1 MSHEPKLS
9 PHKQRLYDRAK
20 EERERCF
27 KWIKQFVAEGQPR
40 AFTKA
45 ELCRAAQEELKV
57 SKNSFN
63 HAWYMVEIE
72 LEREEWC
79 HPIRIKNKTKQ

>member
-9 PHKQRLYDRAK
+9 PHKQRLYDIAQ

-27 KWIKQFVAEGQPR
+27 KWIRQFVVEGQPR

-72 LEREEWC
+72 LEREEWSR
-79 HPIRIKNKTKQ
+79 PIQIKNKIKQ